1 MPEMIV
7 MCGLPGSG
15 KTTWAK
21 SYADASGYQYIGVD
35 DFYKL
40 LNGDERL
47 HENKF
52 EVWMAIYRALHIAET
67 HRRSVVFDTN
77 APTVT
82 ERSQLI
88 TWFPS
93 FDHTLVYIRADENL
107 CRKNNL
113 SRRRVVPEEEMRRLI
128 DNFQVPR
135 RGEDNRWHQMIFLE
149 NRCNNYY
156 NCWGWPYDDKEI

>member
-15 KTTWAK
+15 KTTFAK
-21 SYADASGYQYIGVD
+21 HYAECWGYQYIGVD

-40 LNGDERL
+40 LNGDECR

-52 EVWMAIYRALHIAET
+52 EVWMAIYRALHIAEM

-93 FDHTLVYIRADENL
+93 FEHTLIYIRADEEL
-107 CRKNNL
+107 CRRNNL
-113 SRRRVVPEEEMRRLI
+113 SRRRVVPEDEMQRLI

-135 RGEDNRWHQMIFLE
+135 REEDDRWDEMFIIE
-149 NRCNNYY
+149 NNDNKQCLL
-156 NCWGWPYDDKEI
+156 GAIV